1 MVIDTSAVLAIL
13 QREPERRTYLEAIE
27 AADTLRMSVA
37 SYVEGSIVIES
48 RYGTEGLRDFDRFVS
63 RASIELVPVDEKQGQ
78 LARSAFSRFGKG
90 RHRAGLNYGDCF
102 SYAAA
107 ISLGE
112 PLLCKGDDFIHTDV
126 PICDYRQGDASPA
139 RAGKNSDRHR
149 VTPTSSF

>member
-48 RYGTEGLRDFDRFVS
+48 RYGPEGLRDFDRLIS
-63 RASIELVPVDEKQGQ
+63 RAGIELVPVDEEQGQ

-126 PICDYRQGDASPA
+126 PICD
-139 RAGKNSDRHR
+139 H
-149 VTPTSSF
+149 PTG